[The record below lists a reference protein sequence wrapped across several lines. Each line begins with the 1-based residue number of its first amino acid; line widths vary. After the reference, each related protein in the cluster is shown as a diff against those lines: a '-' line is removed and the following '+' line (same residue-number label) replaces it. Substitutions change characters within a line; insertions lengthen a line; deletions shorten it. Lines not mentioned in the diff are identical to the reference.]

1 MKKSDRDRLLKLA
14 KALERFAASIRKY
27 CRQTTPKRGPRKAT

>member
-1 MKKSDRDRLLKLA
+1 MKKSHRDRLLKLA

-27 CRQTTPKRGPRKAT
+27 CRQTTPKRGPRKMA